1 MNKHPMQPDRPPI
14 PPQLRPPQRNGSSFT
29 YVLIFALLLTIAYY
43 AFNPQGGQTEN
54 GQSTEIPI
62 SELVSRY
69 NEKEFISVEVKN
81 SKIYGIEKGNKK
93 VFAVRPDT
101 DSLKD
106 IGIPDPANPTP
117 VKIISTEASD
127 FWLSL
132 IANWLPI
139 ILFIALIVF
148 MAKQLGKGA
157 NSAFSFGKSQARVYS
172 RNDKKRTTFK
182 DVAGMEESKEELVEV
197 VDFLKNPKKY
207 TKIGA
212 KIPRGVMLVG
222 APGTGKTLL
231 ARAVAGEA
239 NVPFFSISGSEF
251 VEMFVGVGA
260 SRVRDL
266 FQKAKRNAPC
276 IIFIDEID
284 AVGRQRGFGMGG
296 GHDEREQTLNQIL
309 TEMDGFENET
319 NVIVVAATNR
329 PDVLDAALLR
339 PGRFDRRVI
348 IDMPNLVE
356 RLEILK
362 VHARNKP
369 IDKKADLNKIAQQTP
384 GFSGADLE
392 NLLNE
397 AAILAAK
404 KDSGTVTQEHLEHS
418 IEKVG
423 LGPEKK
429 SRRLTPQE
437 KKITAYHEV
446 GHALV
451 GKMLPNCDPV
461 HKVSIISRGMALGV
475 TWFLPEEDTHLHSV
489 AKFKDEMCSLLGGYM
504 VEKLTFGDD
513 QLTTG
518 ASSDLKRATN
528 IAHSMVTEYGMS
540 KELGPVIYGE
550 RSYGGFLGADLGSSK
565 NYSEAIAAKIDNE
578 VAKLIGEAMQRTE
591 NILTDN
597 KELTAKIAE
606 ALLIKEVLNKGE
618 FDEFFKGVD
627 VPPKG
632 SGAENDENETDEDTS
647 HKTKSPKKSS
657 K

>member
-1 MNKHPMQPDRPPI
+1 MNHPNGPQPPRPPRF
-14 PPQLRPPQRNGSSFT
+14 PTPKNNGNAFI
-29 YVLIFALLLTIAYY
+29 YVLIFALILTLSYY
-43 AFNPQGGQTEN
+43 VFGPVAPGTPTTEK
-54 GQSTEIPI
+54 EIPI
-62 SELVSRY
+62 SEMVRNY
-69 NEKEFISVEVKN
+69 QQGDYQSVEIKN
-81 SKIYGIEKGNKK
+81 SK
-93 VFAVRPDT
+93 VFAVTKNNETVLAYRPEGE
-101 DSLKD
+101 SLKD
-106 IGIPDPANPTP
+106 LGLSDPNNATP
-117 VKIISTEASD
+117 VSIVSTEQAA
-127 FWLSL
+127 FWMGLLS
-132 IANWLPI
+132 NWLPV
-139 ILFIALIVF
+139 ILFIALIIF

-157 NSAFSFGKSQARVYS
+157 SSAFSFGKSQARVYS
-172 RNDKKRTTFK
+172 KNGKHRTTFK
-182 DVAGMEESKEELVEV
+182 DVAGMDEAKDELVEV
-197 VDFLKNPKKY
+197 VDFLKQPKKY

-212 KIPRGVMLVG
+212 KIPKGVILVG

-266 FQKAKRNAPC
+266 FQKAKHNAPC

-309 TEMDGFENET
+309 TEMDGFENDT

-329 PDVLDAALLR
+329 PDVLDAALTR

-356 RLEILK
+356 REEILK

-369 IDKKADLNKIAQQTP
+369 LEKSVDLKKIAQKTP

-404 KDSGTVTQEHLEHS
+404 HDRETLLPEDLDNS

-429 SRRLTPQE
+429 SRRLTDEE

-451 GKMLPNCDPV
+451 GKLLPGCDPV
-461 HKVSIISRGMALGV
+461 EKVSIIPRGMALGV
-475 TWFLPEEDTHLHSV
+475 TWFLPEEDKHLKSV
-489 AKFKDEMCSLLGGYM
+489 SKFKDEMCSLIGGHAA
-504 VEKLTFGDD
+504 EKLIFGEV
-513 QLTTG
+513 TTG
-518 ASSDLKRATN
+518 ASSDLKRATE
-528 IAHSMVTEYGMS
+528 IARRMVMDYGMS
-540 KELGPVIYGE
+540 ELGPVIYGE
-550 RSYGGFLGADLGSSK
+550 QGGANFLGTDLGSK
-565 NYSEAIAAKIDNE
+565 PNYSDEVAYKIDQA
-578 VAKLIGEAMQRTE
+578 VSKIIHEAQDRT
-591 NILTDN
+591 NKILKDN
-597 KELTAKIAE
+597 RPLLESISKELLK
-606 ALLIKEVLNKGE
+606 KEVLSKEEFYAFFETEKG
-618 FDEFFKGVD
+618 
-627 VPPKG
+627 
-632 SGAENDENETDEDTS
+632 
-647 HKTKSPKKSS
+647 HPKKKVAS
-657 K
+657 KKK

>member
-1 MNKHPMQPDRPPI
+1 MNNNLPQFRPPS
-14 PPQLRPPQRNGSSFT
+14 RNGNSFS

-43 AFNPQGGQTEN
+43 VFNPKGGPVEPEATEVAITQLAQEYQGGKLKEVLLN
-54 GQSTEIPI
+54 GSKAYGTTQDDKKIFAIVPDGERLTDLGLSDP
-62 SELVSRY
+62 
-69 NEKEFISVEVKN
+69 KN
-81 SKIYGIEKGNKK
+81 
-93 VFAVRPDT
+93 
-101 DSLKD
+101 L
-106 IGIPDPANPTP
+106 TP
-117 VKIISTEASD
+117 VRAVSNERTA
-127 FWLSL
+127 FWTNFFS
-132 IANWLPI
+132 NWLPI
-139 ILFIALIVF
+139 IIFVALIVF

-157 NSAFSFGKSQARVYS
+157 SSAFSFGKSQARVYS
-172 RNDKKRTTFK
+172 RDSKTRTTFK
-182 DVAGMEESKEELVEV
+182 EVAGMEEAKAELVEV

-266 FQKAKRNAPC
+266 FTKAKRNAPC
-276 IIFIDEID
+276 IVFIDEID

-319 NVIVVAATNR
+319 NVIVLAATNR
-329 PDVLDAALLR
+329 PDILDAALTR

-348 IDMPNLVE
+348 IDMPNLEE
-356 RLEILK
+356 RLAILK
-362 VHARNKP
+362 VHARNKQF
-369 IDKKADLNKIAQQTP
+369 DKHADLEVIAKQTP

-404 KDSGTVTQEHLEHS
+404 HNRKTVTQPDLEHS

-429 SRRLTPQE
+429 SRRLSDEE

-446 GHALV
+446 GHALI
-451 GKMLPNCDPV
+451 GHLLPGCDPV

-475 TWFLPEEDTHLHSV
+475 TWFMPEEELHLKSV
-489 AKFKDEMCSLLGGYM
+489 SKFKDEICSLLGGW
-504 VEKLTFGDD
+504 VSEKVFFNDV
-513 QLTTG
+513 TTG
-518 ASSDLKRATN
+518 ASSDLRRATEL
-528 IAHSMVTEYGMS
+528 ARKMVTEYGMS
-540 KELGPVIYGE
+540 EELGLVIFEDRHLGQ
-550 RSYGGFLGADLGSSK
+550 FMGADFGGGK
-565 NYSEAIAAKIDNE
+565 AYSEAVAAKIDEAVKNIIQE
-578 VAKLIGEAMQRTE
+578 AQQRAMDLVTGHQELMTQIGEA
-591 NILTDN
+591 
-597 KELTAKIAE
+597 
-606 ALLIKEVLNKGE
+606 LLKKEVLNKEE
-618 FDEFFKGVD
+618 FEAFFKE
-627 VPPKG
+627 K
-632 SGAENDENETDEDTS
+632 
-647 HKTKSPKKSS
+647 KIPKKA
-657 K
+657 KV

>member
-1 MNKHPMQPDRPPI
+1 MPKENLPPVF
-14 PPQLRPPQRNGSSFT
+14 RPPQKNGGFT
-29 YVLIFALLLTIAYY
+29 YVLLFALLLTIAYY
-43 AFNPQGGQTEN
+43 FFNPQAKT
-54 GQSTEIPI
+54 P
-62 SELVSRY
+62 
-69 NEKEFISVEVKN
+69 EVKSEEVPLN
-81 SKIYGIEKGNKK
+81 QMAQLYQEGKLKEVELKNAKILATTTEDKTIH
-93 VFAVRPDT
+93 AIRPET

-106 IGIPDPANPTP
+106 LGLNDPKNPTP
-117 VKIISTEASD
+117 VRVISTETSA

-132 IANWLPI
+132 LSNWLPFV
-139 ILFIALIVF
+139 LFVALLIF

-157 NSAFSFGKSQARVYS
+157 SNAFSFGKSTAKVYAK
-172 RNDKKRTTFK
+172 DKNRTTFD
-182 DVAGMEESKEELVEV
+182 DVAGMEESKAELVEV

-212 KIPRGVMLVG
+212 KIPRGVMLIG

-266 FQKAKRNAPC
+266 FTKAKRNAPC
-276 IIFIDEID
+276 IVFIDEID

-319 NVIVVAATNR
+319 NIIVVAATNR
-329 PDVLDAALLR
+329 PDILDAALMR
-339 PGRFDRRVI
+339 PGRFDRRVV
-348 IDMPNLVE
+348 IDLPNLVE

-362 VHARNKP
+362 VHARGKQLSP
-369 IDKKADLNKIAQQTP
+369 HADLNKIAQQTP

-397 AAILAAK
+397 AAISAAK
-404 KDSGTVTQEHLEHS
+404 KNEPTVHQADLEHS

-429 SRRLTPQE
+429 SRRLSDEE

-451 GKMLPNCDPV
+451 GKLLPGCDPV

-475 TWFLPEEDTHLHSV
+475 TWFLPEEDRHLKSFS
-489 AKFKDEMCSLLGGYM
+489 KFKDEMCSLLGGY
-504 VEKLTFGDD
+504 VSELLTFGEV
-513 QLTTG
+513 TTG
-518 ASSDLKRATN
+518 ASNDLKKATE
-528 IAHSMVTEYGMS
+528 IARRMVTEYGMS
-540 KELGPVIYGE
+540 ERLGPVIY
-550 RSYGGFLGADLGSSK
+550 SDASGGAFLGAEMPGAK
-565 NYSEAIAAKIDNE
+565 NYSEAMAAQIDAE
-578 VAKLIGEAMQRTE
+578 VARLTDEAQKRTVK
-591 NILTDN
+591 ILTDH
-597 KELTAKIAE
+597 KDLLKKIAE
-606 ALLIKEVLNKGE
+606 ALLKKEVLDEKE
-618 FDEFFKGVD
+618 FHAFFA
-627 VPPKG
+627 VPPAGRAGK
-632 SGAENDENETDEDTS
+632 
-647 HKTKSPKKSS
+647 KIPKKEA
-657 K
+657 